1 MSAAERAQALKEEFE
16 RKRVELEAAM
26 AAAEEEERRAEEA

>member
-1 MSAAERAQALKEEFE
+1 MSAAERTQALKEEFE
-16 RKRVELEAAM
+16 RKQVELEVAM